1 MLLRFLAAFTL
12 TFFSLVVG
20 AEGISLNQSR
30 IVFPQSE
37 KSQTAQI
44 LNDTDKSV
52 LVQATILKDIEG
64 ESIDKFIVTPPLFKV
79 EPRKEFSMRVFP
91 NNISDLP
98 KDRESIFY
106 LKTRVIPSTNKS
118 EDSKSLVFVTAF
130 VIKLIYRPDN
140 IDVPNTT
147 DFKKVT
153 LERKGSKWQFNN
165 PTPYYMTLVG
175 LSIDG
180 DIKQGSMLIKPFDSH
195 SVEYQI
201 NNPSTTSW
209 YFLND
214 FGVTTDKHIFG
225 EDNTKVNLS
234 KK

>member
-12 TFFSLVVG
+12 IFFSLAVS

-44 LNDTDKSV
+44 LNDTDKPV

-91 NNISDLP
+91 NNVSDLP

-140 IDVPNTT
+140 IDVPDVT
-147 DFKKVT
+147 DFKKIT
-153 LERKGSKWQFNN
+153 LDRKGNKWQFNN

-180 DIKQGSMLIKPFDSH
+180 DIKQGSILIAPFDSY
-195 SVEYQI
+195 SIDYQI
-201 NNPSTTSW
+201 KNPTATIW

-225 EDNTKVNLS
+225 EDN
-234 KK
+234 KKS